1 MELYLPIAQMSVNP
15 FLIIGMGIG
24 IGIMSGLFGV
34 GGGFLLTPLLFMVG
48 IPPAIAVG
56 TSANQIMASSISAV
70 LAHFR
75 DGNVDVKMGTVLTIG
90 GFLGSIV
97 GVYILN
103 ILIAMGNVDAAIKI
117 FYVVFLGGVGAM
129 MLWESVSTYLVYLGY
144 KKASLRKPKNH
155 GFLHGLPFRTR
166 FRRSGLY
173 ISILLPA
180 GLGFCIGMLTSLMG
194 VGGGFVMVPAMIY
207 LLGMPT
213 LVVIG
218 TSLFQIIFVT
228 ANVTFFQ
235 AYANQAIDI
244 VLAVLLIIGGVLG
257 AQVGAQ
263 VGKRLRGDQLR
274 ILLALI
280 VVGVAI
286 KIFFELVIAP
296 SSFYSL
302 EFML

>member
-129 MLWESVSTYLVYLGY
+129 MLPDIMKSRGNRVDRFLPRGLFTIDLWI
-144 KKASLRKPKNH
+144 KKPSGSGMAIIKRRAFYTQGSHIRFIAGIPR
-155 GFLHGLPFRTR
+155 LHL
-166 FRRSGLY
+166 
-173 ISILLPA
+173 
-180 GLGFCIGMLTSLMG
+180 
-194 VGGGFVMVPAMIY
+194 
-207 LLGMPT
+207 
-213 LVVIG
+213 
-218 TSLFQIIFVT
+218 Q
-228 ANVTFFQ
+228 Q
-235 AYANQAIDI
+235 ATEIDEAIDARPQ
-244 VLAVLLIIGGVLG
+244 LA
-257 AQVGAQ
+257 
-263 VGKRLRGDQLR
+263 
-274 ILLALI
+274 
-280 VVGVAI
+280 
-286 KIFFELVIAP
+286 
-296 SSFYSL
+296 
-302 EFML
+302 